1 MTTKTKWIVGGV
13 LAVVAIFLIIF
24 YANEIYLW
32 LMRQLTSLFVYLIV
46 FVAGWLIGFFS
57 RGKKN
62 IQKNSRGAAEAL
74 HLALPERHLHVRCAP
89 QRPDRS
95 RRAPAF
101 GLVPRH
107 RRVESC
113 RSGRRTRHLEDQLCR
128 LAADPQPLR
137 TARKRLRPGAR
148 KRPAAGAA
156 ARRHHTPSPR
166 CRSGSAHD
174 RLRPHAE
181 ALPPDRGAATASSPK

>member
-62 IQKNSRGAAEAL
+62 IQ
-74 HLALPERHLHVRCAP
+74 
-89 QRPDRS
+89 DRKS
-95 RRAPAF
+95 
-101 GLVPRH
+101 V
-107 RRVESC
+107 V
-113 RSGRRTRHLEDQLCR
+113 
-128 LAADPQPLR
+128 
-137 TARKRLRPGAR
+137 
-148 KRPAAGAA
+148 
-156 ARRHHTPSPR
+156 
-166 CRSGSAHD
+166 
-174 RLRPHAE
+174 
-181 ALPPDRGAATASSPK
+181 

>member
-62 IQKNSRGAAEAL
+62 IQTK
-74 HLALPERHLHVRCAP
+74 
-89 QRPDRS
+89 
-95 RRAPAF
+95 
-101 GLVPRH
+101 
-107 RRVESC
+107 
-113 RSGRRTRHLEDQLCR
+113 
-128 LAADPQPLR
+128 
-137 TARKRLRPGAR
+137 
-148 KRPAAGAA
+148 
-156 ARRHHTPSPR
+156 
-166 CRSGSAHD
+166 
-174 RLRPHAE
+174 
-181 ALPPDRGAATASSPK
+181 